1 MGMRRLYWFLFA
13 DFLVGFVL
21 FVLGLC
27 FMYVVGDFQL
37 GFNVAMVGAVL
48 LSVLLAVAALFV
60 ARVYVKILRDAH
72 EF

>member
-1 MGMRRLYWFLFA
+1 MGMRRLYWFLLA

-21 FVLGLC
+21 FVLGLY
-27 FMYVVGDFQL
+27 FIYVVGDFQL
-37 GFNVAMVGAVL
+37 GFDVAFVGAVFL
-48 LSVLLAVAALFV
+48 GVLLAVAALFV

>member
-1 MGMRRLYWFLFA
+1 MGMRRLYWFLLA

-21 FVLGLC
+21 FVLGVY
-27 FMYVVGDFQL
+27 FIYVVGDFQL

-48 LSVLLAVAALFV
+48 LGVLLAVAALFV
-60 ARVYVKILRDAH
+60 ARVYAKILRDAH